1 MPIKRFYYLDIDK
14 VLNTTID
21 RIDTIISVDKNKK
34 IRKNRQGYNYRLINT

>member
-1 MPIKRFYYLDIDK
+1 MAIKRFYYLDVAK

-34 IRKNRQGYNYRLINT
+34 ISKNR